1 MKVFW
6 GVVVLLLVTACI
18 QFVPEEKNE
27 TTYTS
32 EVVQTNNTIANAT
45 AVPKNMTIK
54 PKVVIDV
61 SENLTN
67 QTEISIVENQTND
80 SNPITG
86 SIIEN
91 VSVDLTI
98 GAAHK
103 MFPQLEEAV
112 KNAPCYNLTWNGIE
126 EQQMLRPI
134 EIKKEM
140 RFEYVGGRLFKGW
153 ILLIM
158 KLNSAMIDSQTVQ
171 VIVEEMQVTCLDTDN
186 FTINWDEKLKR
197 FNN

>member
-18 QFVPEEKNE
+18 QFVPEDKNE
-27 TTYTS
+27 TTYVS
-32 EVVQTNNTIANAT
+32 KIVQTNNTIANAT
-45 AVPKNMTIK
+45 VISKNMTKKSKIS
-54 PKVVIDV
+54 IDV

-80 SNPITG
+80 SNLITG
-86 SIIEN
+86 SMIEN

-103 MFPQLEEAV
+103 MFPQIEEAV
-112 KNAPCYNLTWNGIE
+112 KKTQCYNLTWNGFE

-158 KLNSAMIDSQTVQ
+158 NLNGAMIDSQTVQ

-186 FTINWDEKLKR
+186 FSINWDEKLKKYNR
-197 FNN
+197 